1 MRPFQDVV
9 VLTYVNFEDDHVRFD
24 QAHSTTDG
32 HLHTDTATNTTDA
45 GMQMKEDMQL
55 QPQIESDVRMDMEMG
70 DDSMEAGFGEEADA
84 DADLKL
90 APEMMTVAACNSGG
104 HATLAEA
111 QAVAVACGCDPILA
125 HFMGG
130 SYMVMGCV
138 PTMTTGAIDMQGTD
152 HSGTN
157 PFLDLSMLPM
167 LSMDPADAG
176 LGVGD

>member
-1 MRPFQDVV
+1 MRPSQDVV
-9 VLTYVNFEDDHVRFD
+9 VLTYINFEDDHVRFD

-32 HLHTDTATNTTDA
+32 HLHTENTTTTGA
-45 GMQMKEDMQL
+45 GMQMKEDVQS

-84 DADLKL
+84 DFKL
-90 APEMMTVAACNSGG
+90 APEAMTVAACNSRG

-111 QAVAVACGCDPILA
+111 QSVAVACGCDPILA
-125 HFMGG
+125 HFMDG

-138 PTMTTGAIDMQGTD
+138 PTLTTDAKGMQRMD

-157 PFLDLSMLPM
+157 PFMDLSM

-176 LGVGD
+176 LSGGDFH